1 MGGDLWIKR
10 ALVETGKRWDPII
23 EAREV
28 SSFFRRDDGRFWIV
42 FKEYSDR
49 MCNRRFGKVVRPFI

>member
-10 ALVETGKRWDPII
+10 ALVETGKRWDPVI

-28 SSFFRRDDGRFWIV
+28 PLSLEEMMVDFGYF

-49 MCNRRFGKVVRPFI
+49 MCNRRFGEVVRPLI

>member
-10 ALVETGKRWDPII
+10 ALVEMDKRWDKVI

-28 SSFFRRDDGRFWIV
+28 SSFFRRDDGKFRIFS
-42 FKEYSDR
+42 KEYSNRRCD
-49 MCNRRFGKVVRPFI
+49 RRFGEVVRPLA